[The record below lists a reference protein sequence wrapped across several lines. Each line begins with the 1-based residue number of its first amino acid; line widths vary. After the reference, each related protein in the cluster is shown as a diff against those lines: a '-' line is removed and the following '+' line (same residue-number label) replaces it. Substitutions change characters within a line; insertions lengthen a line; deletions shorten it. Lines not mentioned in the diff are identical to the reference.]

1 LVWWTSAANDICANC
16 QTVPTCKVLD
26 LVALGAGEPLASLTS
41 NTLVL
46 GIWSPAANCA
56 YAVQFGASL
65 QGTSSEDS
73 TSVYVTEL
81 AGLAAPPVITSL
93 VLLQTPPSG
102 PTAPPL
108 SCRWTKCCC

>member
-1 LVWWTSAANDICANC
+1 LVWWTSAANDICADC
-16 QTVPTCKVLD
+16 QTVPTCKVLV
-26 LVALGAGEPLASLTS
+26 LVALGAGEPLASLMS

-46 GIWSPAANCA
+46 GIWPPAANCA

-65 QGTSSEDS
+65 QCTSSEGS

-108 SCRWTKCCC
+108 SCKWTKSCC